1 MFIKGHIFMNKL
13 GGKMGHS
20 SLTVSLHTSH
30 TQRDTHTENA
40 EPFVDVLYNKA
51 ASV

>member
-1 MFIKGHIFMNKL
+1 
-13 GGKMGHS
+13 MGHS

-30 TQRDTHTENA
+30 TQRDTHTQNA

-51 ASV
+51 ASVWLKKRKTNTQKS